1 MFHLPKLPK
10 LSLRKSKKDGTY
22 GDNQTTLHTSLGFA
36 GHEAYKLLRANLTFM
51 LAASDS
57 TKCPV
62 IGVTSS
68 IRGEG
73 KSTTAVN
80 LAYTIAEAGHR
91 VLLIDGDMRLPSI
104 GQKMEMD
111 NAPGL
116 SNALVGMGKDKNYI
130 RKSGVLENWQI
141 LTAGDIPPNPSEL
154 LASERLSRLLESL
167 REQYNY
173 IVLDL
178 PPVDMVSDALVVSS
192 VVDGM
197 IVVVRENY
205 TERQDVREC
214 IRQMNIADARILGIV
229 LNGVGD
235 DNSGYR
241 YYKNYYYKKKESK
254 KYYDYGD
261 AYSAK
266 PEDQYGFG
274 SK

>member
-1 MFHLPKLPK
+1 MLHLSKLNLTK
-10 LSLRKSKKDGTY
+10 LRKAKKTY
-22 GDNQTTLHTSLGFA
+22 GDSRTTLHTNLGFA

-51 LAASDS
+51 LAAKEGK
-57 TKCPV
+57 KCPI

-80 LAYTIAEAGHR
+80 LAFTIAEAGHQ

-104 GQKMEMD
+104 GKKMDMD

-116 SNALVGMGKDKNYI
+116 SNMLVGANQQKNYI
-130 RKSGVLENWQI
+130 RKSGVLENWHI

-154 LASERLSRLLESL
+154 LASEKLKHLFESL
-167 REQYNY
+167 CEKYDY

-197 IVVVRENY
+197 VMVVRENY

-214 IRQMNIADARILGIV
+214 VRQMNIAGARILGIV
-229 LNGVGD
+229 LNGVGE
-235 DNSGYR
+235 DNSGYK
-241 YYKNYYYKKKESK
+241 YYKHYYYKKKESK
-254 KYYDYGD
+254 APYNDQ
-261 AYSAK
+261 YSAK

-274 SK
+274 TK